1 MFTKL
6 LKSDTPPHGISWHV
20 GSGKGRMKEE
30 WRGSLYGLCCCSLGA
45 EVWGLVTLQQC
56 LPVPLTA
63 HWGCF
68 AGDGGKA
75 MCSLVLNWAAVVAPP
90 TWRRLSEDADLL
102 QGSLWLSP
110 WLLHATGSPQTNS
123 IQLQL
128 HRSGFSSLHLK
139 PDLNTTFVLVFKNR
153 SLSSFKKK
161 QT

>member
-1 MFTKL
+1 MKRQLVWSVL
-6 LKSDTPPHGISWHV
+6 LFPGSRSL
-20 GSGKGRMKEE
+20 GSGHSAAVSP
-30 WRGSLYGLCCCSLGA
+30 GSTDCSLRLLCRRRWWQGHVQSSP
-45 EVWGLVTLQQC
+45 ELGSC
-56 LPVPLTA
+56 
-63 HWGCF
+63 
-68 AGDGGKA
+68 GG
-75 MCSLVLNWAAVVAPP
+75 SFP

-128 HRSGFSSLHLK
+128 HRSGFCSLHLK